1 MKNNAE
7 CLVFLQELDRLLDE
21 YKRCSFSHLKEAILA
36 DIQLISKAI
45 GYTRQQL

>member
-21 YKRCSFSHLKEAILA
+21 YRRCRLPHIKKAILA
-36 DIQLISKAI
+36 DIQLISSAI
-45 GYTRQQL
+45 GYSKQQV